1 MPKLAGLSLRP
12 CDGRL
17 RRPPRAAKANQLFP
31 TLPAAPLIQSASA
44 REDEAHAT
52 EILTSAAIE
61 AGRVALRFFRAGE
74 RTSARV
80 EAKGGGSP
88 VTEADFALDDLLR
101 ARLGAAFPDAALL
114 TEERDDD
121 LSRLAHA
128 RLLVIDPIDGTR
140 AFMSGDPRWAV
151 SIALVDQ
158 GRPLAGIVHA
168 PALGET
174 FTASRGGGAWRNGAP
189 VAASARA
196 SLAGA
201 RMAGPKP
208 LVEAIGGEVG
218 TPFALEPK
226 IPSLAWRL
234 CLVASGAVDV
244 GLASHNA
251 HDWDVAA
258 ADLILEEAGARLTGL
273 DRAEIRYNRPEIA
286 HGILL
291 AAPVALIGALVAAT
305 NAAVN
310 RREPHQ

>member
-1 MPKLAGLSLRP
+1 M
-12 CDGRL
+12 
-17 RRPPRAAKANQLFP
+17 
-31 TLPAAPLIQSASA
+31 IHSASA
-44 REDEAHAT
+44 RDDDAHAT
-52 EILTSAAIE
+52 EILTHAALE
-61 AGRVALRFFRAGE
+61 AGSVAMRFFRAGE

-88 VTEADFALDDLLR
+88 VTEADFAVDDLLR

-121 LSRLAHA
+121 LARLAHA
-128 RLLVIDPIDGTR
+128 RLLVVDPIDGTR
-140 AFMSGDPRWAV
+140 AFMSGDPRWAI

-158 GRPLAGIVHA
+158 GRPVAGVVYA

-174 FTASRGGGAWRNGAP
+174 FAAWRGGGARRNGSAI
-189 VAASARA
+189 AASARTW
-196 SLAGA
+196 LAGA

-208 LVEAIGGEVG
+208 LVEAIGAEIG

-234 CLVASGAVDV
+234 CLVAGGGVDL

-251 HDWDVAA
+251 HDWDIAA

-273 DRAEIRYNRPEIA
+273 DRAPIRYNRRETA

-291 AAPVALIGALVAAT
+291 AAPVALIGALVAA
-305 NAAVN
+305 AASAAN
-310 RREPHQ
+310 RRGPHL